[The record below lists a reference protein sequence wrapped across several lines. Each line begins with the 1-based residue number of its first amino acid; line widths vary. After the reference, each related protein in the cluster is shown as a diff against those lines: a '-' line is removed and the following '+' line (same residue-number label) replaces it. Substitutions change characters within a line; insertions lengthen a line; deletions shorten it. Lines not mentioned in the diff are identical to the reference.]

1 MKQLPNKN
9 ILKEMLRYAFF
20 GGVTT
25 ILNLLMYYFMVELD
39 MNYLIANVLSF
50 VIAVV
55 ISYYFN
61 KKWVF
66 IEKRSRDRKN
76 EFIRYVLV
84 RFFSIVLDSLLLY
97 IAVSC
102 LRQDKMLSKVF
113 ISGGIILATY
123 LLNKIYV
130 FEKGKRN
137 EEIH

>member
-1 MKQLPNKN
+1 MKRLLNKN
-9 ILKEMLRYAFF
+9 TLKEMLRYAFF

-66 IEKRSRDRKN
+66 IEKRSRARKN

-84 RFFSIVLDSLLLY
+84 RAFSIVLDSLLLY

-102 LRQDKMLSKVF
+102 LRQD
-113 ISGGIILATY
+113 
-123 LLNKIYV
+123 
-130 FEKGKRN
+130 
-137 EEIH
+137 